1 MCAVICRKVTLTLP
15 DANFLFARAQNC
27 HFCALLHFGAPIFG
41 SFKHKKGFFV
51 SERATFSR
59 FCPLPSTKL
68 RFLCSGCCNRGD
80 AYVKYS
86 IGKSNKKEGNL

>member
-15 DANFLFARAQNC
+15 DANFLFARTQNC
-27 HFCALLHFGAPIFG
+27 HFCALLPFGTPIFG

-51 SERATFSR
+51 SERATFPR
-59 FCPLPSTKL
+59 FYHLPSTKSG
-68 RFLCSGCCNRGD
+68 FLCSGWCNRGD